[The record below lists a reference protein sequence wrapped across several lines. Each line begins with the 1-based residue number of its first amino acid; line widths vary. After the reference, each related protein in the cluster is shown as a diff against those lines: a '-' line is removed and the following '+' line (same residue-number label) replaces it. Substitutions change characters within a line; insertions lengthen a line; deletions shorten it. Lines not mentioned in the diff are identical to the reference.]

1 MLWITREQ
9 VLAGRRSTAWYQLDA
24 LARSRDAAT
33 RLRVAKNPSA
43 QSDAL
48 WVLSRDDDAEVRE
61 QVARRTDVPKKLLAR
76 LSEDPDSAVRSA
88 VARNATTSGEVL
100 RAMAED
106 PHHGVRF
113 AVQASQ
119 RQRRRAADE
128 HAEAVAAEPGAE
140 QGDQHTDDDG
150 AEGAVRPLAASA

>member
-24 LARSRDAAT
+24 LAHSRDAAT

-48 WVLSRDDDAEVRE
+48 WVLSRDEDPEVRE
-61 QVARRTDVPKKLLAR
+61 QVARRADVPRKLLAK
-76 LSEDPDSAVRSA
+76 LSEDPSSAVRSA

-128 HAEAVAAEPGAE
+128 RDEAVAAERA
-140 QGDQHTDDDG
+140 TDEVPEHDG
-150 AEGAVRPLAASA
+150 AVAPQSLAATA